1 MGLLAS
7 TRRSRTNE
15 RAWKGLKLGM
25 CTDPASNPALADGH
39 RSSTNDTF
47 QYCTSAQA
55 LPPEP
60 HPSHPALLATLLMAQ
75 ALPLALLMTS
85 PPHQPCLDC
94 FTGRYC
100 CHLATC
106 IALVALPPLHPTV
119 RPVFVPQASMDEGS
133 RSRSASPRSAVVGRG
148 RAADRAGRSGTG
160 WVGSCGV
167 LWVFWW
173 RD

>member
-39 RSSTNDTF
+39 RSSTNDTY
-47 QYCTSAQA
+47 QYCPSAQA

-60 HPSHPALLATLLMAQ
+60 HPSHPALLATLPMAQ

-85 PPHQPCLDC
+85 PPRQPCLDC

-100 CHLATC
+100 CHLTTC
-106 IALVALPPLHPTV
+106 IALVALPALRPTV
-119 RPVFVPQASMDEGS
+119 RPVFVPQASLAESS
-133 RSRSASPRSAVVGRG
+133 RYRSASLRSAIVGRDSV
-148 RAADRAGRSGTG
+148 RRRAGRSGTG
-160 WVGSCGV
+160 WGWV
-167 LWVFWW
+167 LWGLVDVAW
-173 RD
+173 RN